1 MKASSITRR
10 DFVRL
15 GAGAVES
22 YSATPGY
29 DDTADH
35 IANFFKA
42 IETRQHVVEDEV
54 FDNNAAIA
62 CHMSNRSY
70 FQRNVA
76 VWDAA
81 TKTIQA

>member
-10 DFVRL
+10 DFARL

-29 DDTADH
+29 DNT
-35 IANFFKA
+35 
-42 IETRQHVVEDEV
+42 
-54 FDNNAAIA
+54 AAIA
-62 CHMSNRSY
+62 CHMSNHSY
-70 FQRNVA
+70 FQHNVA

-81 TKTIQA
+81 TKTIKA